1 MTGAALS
8 KDAPAEEAPPSVE
21 AALDLLPTA
30 GVVERLLAAEDRVL
44 PAVRAAVPAIAR
56 AAELIA
62 ERMAAGGRL
71 VLLGAG
77 TSGRLA
83 VLEAAELPGTFG
95 LSDGTVVGV
104 TAGAGRSGLA
114 GSDWDEDD
122 TGAGQRD
129 LLATGVGAGDVLIA
143 VAASGR
149 TPYTVAAAGRA
160 AESGMAVVSV
170 TTSSGSPLA
179 SLADVAVEVPMG
191 AEALHG
197 STRLTAGTA
206 TKLTLDALT
215 TAAMVRLGRVHDNL
229 MIDVVPANAKLRERS
244 AGQVAAIT
252 GAPPDAVRTA
262 LEACG
267 WNARA
272 AVVTLLTG
280 LAAERAQQLAGT
292 HPTLRAALAA
302 VPDAPASA
310 GPGASEAPPSLVAP
324 VAALPALLSTGDA
337 GPGAGTGALS

>member
-1 MTGAALS
+1 MS
-8 KDAPAEEAPPSVE
+8 EVSEEVSADE
-21 AALDLLPTA
+21 AALDLLPAA
-30 GVVERLLAAEDRVL
+30 GVVERLLAAEERVL
-44 PAVRAAVPAIAR
+44 PTVRSAMPAIAK
-56 AAELIA
+56 AADLIA
-62 ERMAAGGRL
+62 ARMSVGGRL

-95 LSDGTVVGV
+95 LAEGTVVGV

-114 GSDWDEDD
+114 GTDWDEDD

-129 LLATGVGAGDVLIA
+129 LLATGVGADDALIA

-149 TPYTVAAAGRA
+149 TPYPAAAAGRA
-160 AESGMAVVSV
+160 AVMGMAVVSV

-179 SLADVAVEVPMG
+179 DLADVAVEVPMG
-191 AEALHG
+191 PEALHG

-206 TKLTLDALT
+206 TKLALDALT
-215 TAAMVRLGRVHDNL
+215 TATMVRLGRVHDNF
-229 MIDVVPANAKLRERS
+229 MIDVVPANLKLRERS

-252 GAPPDAVRTA
+252 GCPLDAARAA

-272 AVVTLLTG
+272 AVLTLLTG
-280 LAAERAQQLAGT
+280 LAPDRAGELAT
-292 HPTLRAALAA
+292 LHPTLRAAIAE
-302 VPDAPASA
+302 
-310 GPGASEAPPSLVAP
+310 ASEESGV
-324 VAALPALLSTGDA
+324 S
-337 GPGAGTGALS
+337 

>member
-8 KDAPAEEAPPSVE
+8 KEALAEEAVSEGAP
-21 AALDLLPTA
+21 AADAPLDLMPTA
-30 GVVERLLAAEDRVL
+30 GVVERLLAAEERVL
-44 PAVRAAVPAIAR
+44 PTVRRAVPAIAR
-56 AAELIA
+56 AAELSA
-62 ERMAAGGRL
+62 GRMAGGGRL

-95 LSDGTVVGV
+95 LAEGTVVGV

-114 GSDWDEDD
+114 GTDWDEDD

-129 LLATGVGAGDVLIA
+129 LLATGAGDGDVLIA

-170 TTSSGSPLA
+170 TTATDSPLA
-179 SLADVAVEVPMG
+179 ALADVAVEVPMG
-191 AEALHG
+191 PEALYG

-206 TKLTLDALT
+206 TKLALDALT

-244 AGQVAAIT
+244 AGQVAMIT
-252 GAPPDAVRTA
+252 GASPDAARSA

-272 AVVTLLTG
+272 AVLNLITG
-280 LAAERAQQLAGT
+280 VAPDHAGELAAT
-292 HPTLRAALAA
+292 HPTLRAAIATAL
-302 VPDAPASA
+302 DAPAGA
-310 GPGASEAPPSLVAP
+310 GPGAS
-324 VAALPALLSTGDA
+324 
-337 GPGAGTGALS
+337 

>member
-8 KDAPAEEAPPSVE
+8 EGRAEEVSADE
-21 AALDLLPTA
+21 AALDLLPAA
-30 GVVERLLAAEDRVL
+30 GVVERLLAAEERVL
-44 PAVRAAVPAIAR
+44 PALRAAVPAIAK
-56 AAELIA
+56 AADLIA
-62 ERMAAGGRL
+62 GRMAAGGRL

-95 LSDGTVVGV
+95 LPEGTVVGV

-114 GSDWDEDD
+114 GTDWDEDD

-129 LLATGVGAGDVLIA
+129 LLATGAGAGDVLIA

-170 TTSSGSPLA
+170 TTSAGSPLA
-179 SLADVAVEVPMG
+179 DLADVAVEVPMG
-191 AEALHG
+191 PEALHG

-206 TKLTLDALT
+206 TKLALDALT

-244 AGQVAAIT
+244 AGQVVAIT
-252 GAPPDAVRTA
+252 GATPEAARAA
-262 LEACG
+262 LEECG

-272 AVVTLLTG
+272 AVLMLLTG
-280 LAAERAQQLAGT
+280 LTSDRAGELAAA
-292 HPTLRAALAA
+292 HPTLRAAIATA
-302 VPDAPASA
+302 QEES
-310 GPGASEAPPSLVAP
+310 
-324 VAALPALLSTGDA
+324 
-337 GPGAGTGALS
+337 

>member
-1 MTGAALS
+1 MTGAAIS
-8 KDAPAEEAPPSVE
+8 AEEVVSDGAP
-21 AALDLLPTA
+21 ALDLLPAA
-30 GVVERLLAAEDRVL
+30 GVVERLLAAEERVL
-44 PAVRAAVPAIAR
+44 PAVRAAVPAIAK
-56 AAELIA
+56 AADLIA
-62 ERMAAGGRL
+62 GRMATGGRL

-95 LSDGTVVGV
+95 LAEGTAVGV

-114 GSDWDEDD
+114 GTDWDEDD
-122 TGAGQRD
+122 TEAGVRD

-149 TPYTVAAAGRA
+149 TPYTVAAAERA
-160 AESGMAVVSV
+160 GGLGLAVVSV

-179 SLADVAVEVPMG
+179 DLADVAIEVPMG

-197 STRLTAGTA
+197 STRLTAGSA
-206 TKLTLDALT
+206 TKLALDALT

-252 GAPPDAVRTA
+252 GCPVDSARAV

-272 AVVTLLTG
+272 AVLTLLTG
-280 LAAERAQQLAGT
+280 LAPARAGELAAA
-292 HPTLRAALAA
+292 HPTLRAAMAA
-302 VPDAPASA
+302 A
-310 GPGASEAPPSLVAP
+310 ASEAL
-324 VAALPALLSTGDA
+324 
-337 GPGAGTGALS
+337 

>member
-1 MTGAALS
+1 MTGAVS
-8 KDAPAEEAPPSVE
+8 AEVSADE
-21 AALDLLPTA
+21 AALDLLPAA
-30 GVVERLLAAEDRVL
+30 GVVERLLAAEEGVL
-44 PAVRAAVPAIAR
+44 PAVRSAVPAIAK
-56 AAELIA
+56 AADLIA
-62 ERMAAGGRL
+62 ARMSAGGRL

-95 LSDGTVVGV
+95 LAEGSVVGV

-114 GSDWDEDD
+114 GTDWDEDD

-129 LLATGVGAGDVLIA
+129 LLATGVGSGDVLIA

-160 AESGMAVVSV
+160 VETGMAVVSV
-170 TTSSGSPLA
+170 TTSAGSPLA
-179 SLADVAVEVPMG
+179 DLADVAVEVPMG

-206 TKLTLDALT
+206 TKLALDALT
-215 TAAMVRLGRVHDNL
+215 TAAMVRLGRVHDNF
-229 MIDVVPANAKLRERS
+229 MIDVVPANVKLRERS

-252 GAPPDAVRTA
+252 GCPLDAARAA

-267 WNARA
+267 WSARA
-272 AVVTLLTG
+272 AVLNLLTG
-280 LAAERAQQLAGT
+280 LAPDRAGELAAA
-292 HPTLRAALAA
+292 HPTLRAAIAE
-302 VPDAPASA
+302 
-310 GPGASEAPPSLVAP
+310 ASEASGV
-324 VAALPALLSTGDA
+324 S
-337 GPGAGTGALS
+337 

>member
-8 KDAPAEEAPPSVE
+8 DEPRAEEAPETPEASAGSVPSE
-21 AALDLLPTA
+21 PAPFEPTAFDLLPAA
-30 GVVERLLAAEDRVL
+30 GVVERLLAAEERVL
-44 PAVRAAVPAIAR
+44 PAVRAAVPAIAK
-56 AAELIA
+56 AADLIA
-62 ERMAAGGRL
+62 GRMADGGRL

-95 LSDGTVVGV
+95 LAEGTVVGV

-114 GSDWDEDD
+114 GTDWDEDD

-170 TTSSGSPLA
+170 TTSAGSPLA
-179 SLADVAVEVPMG
+179 GLADVAVEVPMG
-191 AEALHG
+191 PEALSG

-206 TKLTLDALT
+206 TKLALDALT
-215 TAAMVRLGRVHDNL
+215 TATMVRLGRVHDNL
-229 MIDVVPANAKLRERS
+229 MIDVIPANAKLRERS

-252 GAPPDAVRTA
+252 GGPIEAARAA

-272 AVVTLLTG
+272 AVLNLLTG
-280 LAAERAQQLAGT
+280 LAPDRAGELAAA
-292 HPTLRAALAA
+292 HPTLRAAIAEA
-302 VPDAPASA
+302 TDPPAT
-310 GPGASEAPPSLVAP
+310 GAS
-324 VAALPALLSTGDA
+324 
-337 GPGAGTGALS
+337 